1 MESVHD
7 IQDAVSEILGREHR
21 NRRGS
26 NGTEDNFD
34 AERQSAYG
42 MTTGASRHY
51 APSVMPTTNY
61 IPEYRLGRDDPTI
74 FPIQEVIPNSQEA
87 MEELA
92 ARSRR
97 RARAAAAHHAAS
109 AQASMAARSRAPSMG
124 GSRTNTLNVGDLYKS
139 TNLDNA
145 TVADGE
151 QRSGVDPLEGEQEGE
166 LLDDGM
172 GGEFEYPDEVPLVV
186 KPKILHQNPQTP
198 TVLPSTF
205 HPISK
210 WSAVK
215 QYYLKEFLAEWL
227 GTMMM
232 VFFGHCVDIQVNAG
246 AQIQKNEYFAAVAE
260 LNRTRAV
267 TNDTLHILNTMPLL
281 VSTTPSGTY
290 NNVPLGWASA
300 VVMGYF
306 SSGGS
311 AISGAHLN
319 PAATVTTFF
328 FRGFPA
334 KKMPIYFAGQ
344 LMGGF
349 CACMLSYI
357 FYKRVIMEG
366 YPNWYE
372 SETVASFFVTYPRPY
387 LSTERQIT
395 SEFMCTAAMQ
405 LCVFALT
412 DPYTSLAADV
422 FPLLLF
428 LMALVVNSSMSFQT
442 GSAMNTARDLGPRL
456 ALWALGFDRK
466 NLWIHHH
473 RYFWVPMIVPF
484 WGSMVGALIYD
495 FFIYQGHE
503 SPVNWPLA
511 VYKEKFQKFWHRRP
525 GWNNRNRKRALS
537 DLSDFSYHNDED
549 AGSGSEKG
557 ESLKAKKTD
566 TNDVPPRPEESGKF
580 VRFTSVSRQ
589 GGGRRDRTNQHAT
602 TVLEEESIETASL
615 GNSQSNSFD
624 QRSAHEVGDE
634 KNSS

>member
-1 MESVHD
+1 M
-7 IQDAVSEILGREHR
+7 LGREPRH
-21 NRRGS
+21 RRGS
-26 NGTEDNFD
+26 NGTEDVD
-34 AERQSAYG
+34 VERQSAYG
-42 MTTGASRHY
+42 MSTGANRHY
-51 APSVMPTTNY
+51 APSVLPTTNY
-61 IPEYRLGRDDPTI
+61 IPEYRFGRDDPTI

-97 RARAAAAHHAAS
+97 RARAAAAAHANAS
-109 AQASMAARSRAPSMG
+109 AAASMAG
-124 GSRTNTLNVGDLYKS
+124 GRGRTNTLNVGEMYKS
-139 TNLDNA
+139 SNLETGTIHD
-145 TVADGE
+145 D
-151 QRSGVDPLEGEQEGE
+151 QRSGVDPLSPGADEEFDGE
-166 LLDDGM
+166 
-172 GGEFEYPDEVPLVV
+172 GGEYAYPDEVPLVV

-246 AQIQKNEYFAAVAE
+246 AQIQRNEYFAAVAE
-260 LNRTRAV
+260 LNRTKAV
-267 TNDTLHILNTMPLL
+267 SNDTLQILNTMPLL
-281 VSTTPSGTY
+281 VTTTPSGTY
-290 NNVPLGWASA
+290 NDIPMGWASA

-306 SSGGS
+306 SAGGS

-319 PAATVTTFF
+319 PAATITTFV

-334 KKMPIYFAGQ
+334 KKIPIYLAGQ

-349 CACMLSYI
+349 CAGMLSYI

-422 FPLLLF
+422 FPLVLF
-428 LMALVVNSSMSFQT
+428 LMAFVVNSSMSFQT

-484 WGSMVGALIYD
+484 WGSMIGAFIYD

-503 SPVNWPLA
+503 SPVNWPIA
-511 VYKEKFQKFWHRRP
+511 VYKEKFKKFWHRRP
-525 GWNNRNRKRALS
+525 GWDRRNRKRALS
-537 DLSDFSYHNDED
+537 DLSDFSYNKED
-549 AGSGSEKG
+549 DDNASGDG
-557 ESLKAKKTD
+557 LNTKKTV
-566 TNDVPPRPEESGKF
+566 TNDIAPRPEDSGKF
-580 VRFTSVSRQ
+580 VRFKSLSRQ
-589 GGGRRDRTNQHAT
+589 GGGRDRTNQHST

-615 GNSQSNSFD
+615 GNSQSNSLENSD
-624 QRSAHEVGDE
+624 QRSTHEVGDE
-634 KNSS
+634 KNSN